1 MSCQVQRARPHRGSF
16 GMVCVQR
23 ANREREREM
32 EKREMPGGEKK
43 EGEKERGENVLSV
56 LCTKLV
62 ARSMAP
68 DMVESL
74 IKNKR
79 F

>member
-16 GMVCVQR
+16 GMVCVQH

-43 EGEKERGENVLSV
+43 RGREGTRG
-56 LCTKLV
+56 
-62 ARSMAP
+62 
-68 DMVESL
+68 
-74 IKNKR
+74 KR
-79 F
+79 FVSAVH